1 VVLFGKCRINPSA
14 ALYCLTNISTA
25 MKIRVFFL
33 LMICLMFKSV
43 ALLAQ
48 TSDIEPLKA
57 EVRSASGRDKAS
69 LLIRLSDA
77 YYNAGNLKES
87 LNSADEAEKIARK
100 AGAKDVQAMALN
112 RQAKVLERR
121 GDTKKAWK
129 RYEESNELV
138 AKLPSGQ
145 QGIMADNLQ
154 AMKVLAPKVGKS
166 ADAVDAKANVITTG
180 ATNGAAGYPPPLT
193 RQELREELSGLQEE
207 VSKNR
212 HITTQLAQKEA
223 LLLSESQVLRA
234 QLAARQRDI
243 DLMTEQQMKAALM
256 VMQQRSLLDSLV
268 YESVYDSLALSS
280 ANAALGEAHANR
292 NFYLSALAAMLLLAG
307 GSLFSFIRARQH
319 AKALGQKNVIIREEQ
334 NRSEKLLLNILP
346 ALVADELKQR
356 GRTEARYFEDVSVLF
371 ADFVGFSKI
380 AEKLSPQQLVSE
392 LDSCFQAFD
401 EIITKYKLEKIKTIG
416 DAYMCAG
423 GLPNGGGAQLQDMV
437 SAALEM
443 QLWLNQW
450 NAERATKGMPR
461 YDARIGIHRG
471 PVVAGVVGSRKF
483 AFDIWGDTVNIAARI
498 EQAGEGGKINISGEV
513 HEIVK
518 EYYPCTYRG
527 KIAAKNKG
535 EIDMYYVNN

>member
-1 VVLFGKCRINPSA
+1 
-14 ALYCLTNISTA
+14 

-33 LMICLMFKSV
+33 LIICLVFNNV
-43 ALLAQ
+43 AMLAQ
-48 TSDIEPLKA
+48 TSGIEELKG
-57 EVRSASGRDKAS
+57 EVRSASGKDKAA
-69 LLIRLSDA
+69 LLVRLSDA
-77 YYNAGNLKES
+77 YFAAGNLKES
-87 LNSADEAEKIARK
+87 ANSAEEAEKTARK
-100 AGAKDVQAMALN
+100 AGAKDIQAMALN

-166 ADAVDAKANVITTG
+166 AESVDAKASVITPG
-180 ATNGAAGYPPPLT
+180 ATNDAANYPQPLT

-223 LLLSESQVLRA
+223 LLLSESQELRS
-234 QLAARQRDI
+234 QLAARQKDI

-280 ANAALGEAHANR
+280 ANAALGEAQANR
-292 NFYLSALAAMLLLAG
+292 NFYLSALVAMLLLAG

-334 NRSEKLLLNILP
+334 HRSEKLLLNILP

-443 QLWLNQW
+443 QLWLNSW
-450 NAERATKGMPR
+450 NAERAAKGMPR

-513 HEIVK
+513 HEIIK
-518 EYYPCTYRG
+518 EYYPRTYRG

-535 EIDMYYVNN
+535 EI